1 MKKSTQILAAIA
13 AMREEITNLRD
24 ENKIDEA
31 HAKLQELKNLNS
43 ELEVELALEEEE
55 EKALELNG
63 TQAQVAEEIDEN
75 VIFNKQLTGK
85 RLTAAEMTH
94 VKNTPG
100 TPGQIEHNEERGG
113 VLVPEEQSL
122 QIEEFKRADV
132 SLKSLVN
139 VISVQTFKGK
149 FPMATDQKGELIPFE
164 ELTEL
169 EQTEVKFK
177 SLSWEVKD
185 YGVIIPLSNTFLED
199 VRINIIDY
207 IGKQFAKMAVN
218 TENRLI
224 LEALKT
230 MTAGKKKTGKGVDD
244 LKTVMNVDLDPA
256 IAQNAKIITNQ
267 SGFDYLDKL
276 KDNQGNYVLQPVVG
290 DATRKALVGREVVV
304 VPDALLSATKG
315 ALPFYVG
322 DLSQGINFFDRKGYE
337 IAVSDQAGFTKNATL
352 LRCIERFG
360 VYEFDAEAV
369 KYVEITPAAPAA

>member
-31 HAKLQELKNLNS
+31 HEKLQELKNLNS

-63 TQAQVAEEIDEN
+63 SQAQVAEEIDEN

-100 TPGQIEHNEERGG
+100 TPGQIEHDEERGG

-276 KDNQGNYVLQPVVG
+276 KDKQGNYVLQPVVG

>member
-63 TQAQVAEEIDEN
+63 TQAQVAEDIDEN

-100 TPGQIEHNEERGG
+100 APGQIEHDEERGG

-169 EQTEVKFK
+169 EQTDVKFK

-230 MTAGKKKTGKGVDD
+230 MTSGKKKTGKGVDD

-304 VPDALLSATKG
+304 VPDALLSGTKG

-369 KYVEITPAAPAA
+369 KYVEITPETPAA

>member
-31 HAKLQELKNLNS
+31 HEKLQELKNLNS

-63 TQAQVAEEIDEN
+63 SQAQVAEEIDEN

-100 TPGQIEHNEERGG
+100 TPGQIEHDEERGG

-169 EQTEVKFK
+169 EQTDVKFK

>member
-13 AMREEITNLRD
+13 AMREEIQNLRD

-31 HAKLQELKNLNS
+31 HDKLEELKNLNS

-63 TQAQVAEEIDEN
+63 SQVQVAEEIDEN

-100 TPGQIEHNEERGG
+100 TPGQIEHDEERGG

-139 VISVQTFKGK
+139 VISVQSFKGK

-230 MTAGKKKTGKGVDD
+230 MTTGKKKTGKGVDD

-304 VPDALLSATKG
+304 VPDALLTGTKG

-322 DLSQGINFFDRKGYE
+322 DLSQGINYFDRKGYE

-369 KYVEITPAAPAA
+369 KYVEITPASPAA

>member
-13 AMREEITNLRD
+13 AMREEIQNLRD

-31 HAKLQELKNLNS
+31 HDKLEELKNLNS

-100 TPGQIEHNEERGG
+100 TPGQIEHDEERGG

-230 MTAGKKKTGKGVDD
+230 MTTGKKKTGKGVDD

-304 VPDALLSATKG
+304 VPDALLTATKG

-369 KYVEITPAAPAA
+369 KYVEITPATPAA

>member
-13 AMREEITNLRD
+13 AMREKITNLRD

-31 HAKLQELKNLNS
+31 HDKLQELKTLNA
-43 ELEVELALEEEE
+43 ELEVELALEEAEE
-55 EKALELNG
+55 NALELNG
-63 TQAQVAEEIDEN
+63 SQAHVTEEIDEN

-100 TPGQIEHNEERGG
+100 SPGQIEHDEERGG

-122 QIEEFKRADV
+122 QIEEFKRAEV

-169 EQTEVKFK
+169 EQTDVKFK

-224 LEALKT
+224 LEVLKT
-230 MTAGKKKTGKGVDD
+230 MTTGKKKTGKGVDD

-276 KDNQGNYVLQPVVG
+276 KDKQGNYVLQPVVG
-290 DATRKALVGREVVV
+290 DATRKALVGREVFV
-304 VPDALLSATKG
+304 VPDALLSGTKG
-315 ALPFYVG
+315 TLPFYVG
-322 DLSQGINFFDRKGYE
+322 DLRQGINFFERKGYE

-369 KYVEITPAAPAA
+369 KYVEITPETPAA

>member
-31 HAKLQELKNLNS
+31 HDKLQELKNLNS

-63 TQAQVAEEIDEN
+63 SQAQVAEEIDEN

-100 TPGQIEHNEERGG
+100 TPGQIEHDEERGG

-169 EQTEVKFK
+169 EQTDVKFK

-230 MTAGKKKTGKGVDD
+230 MTSGKKKTGKGVDD

-276 KDNQGNYVLQPVVG
+276 KDKQGNYVLQPVVG

>member
-31 HAKLQELKNLNS
+31 HDKLQELKNLNS

-63 TQAQVAEEIDEN
+63 SQAQVAEEIDEN

-100 TPGQIEHNEERGG
+100 TPGQIEHDEERGG

-230 MTAGKKKTGKGVDD
+230 MTSGKKKTGKGVDD

-276 KDNQGNYVLQPVVG
+276 KDKQGNYVLQPVVG

>member
-63 TQAQVAEEIDEN
+63 TQAQVAEDIDEN

-100 TPGQIEHNEERGG
+100 APGQIEHNEERGG

-230 MTAGKKKTGKGVDD
+230 MTTGKKKTGKGVDD
-244 LKTVMNVDLDPA
+244 LKTVMNVGLDPA

-276 KDNQGNYVLQPVVG
+276 KDKQGNYVLQPVVG

>member
-13 AMREEITNLRD
+13 AMREEIQNLRD

-31 HAKLQELKNLNS
+31 HDKLQELKNLNS

-63 TQAQVAEEIDEN
+63 SQAQVAEEIDEN

-169 EQTEVKFK
+169 EQTDVKFK

-224 LEALKT
+224 LEALKA
-230 MTAGKKKTGKGVDD
+230 MTSGKKKTGKGVDD

-304 VPDALLSATKG
+304 VPDALLSATKAHCPSMSG
-315 ALPFYVG
+315 ICLKVSTSSTARAMKSPYPIKRASRRTQHFYAASNASVSTN
-322 DLSQGINFFDRKGYE
+322 LTRK
-337 IAVSDQAGFTKNATL
+337 
-352 LRCIERFG
+352 
-360 VYEFDAEAV
+360 
-369 KYVEITPAAPAA
+369 P

>member
-1 MKKSTQILAAIA
+1 MKKSTEILAAIA
-13 AMREEITNLRD
+13 AKREEIQNLRD

-31 HAKLQELKNLNS
+31 HDKLQELKNLNS

-63 TQAQVAEEIDEN
+63 SQAQVAEDIDEN

-100 TPGQIEHNEERGG
+100 TPGQIEHDEERGG

-139 VISVQTFKGK
+139 VISVQSFKGK

-169 EQTEVKFK
+169 EQTDVKFK

-207 IGKQFAKMAVN
+207 VGKQFAKMAVN

-230 MTAGKKKTGKGVDD
+230 MTSGKKKTGKGVDD

-304 VPDALLSATKG
+304 VPDALLTATKG
-315 ALPFYVG
+315 ALPFYIG
-322 DLSQGINFFDRKGYE
+322 DLAQGINFFDRKGYE

-360 VYEFDAEAV
+360 VYEFDEEAV
-369 KYVEITPAAPAA
+369 KYVEITPASPAA

>member
-63 TQAQVAEEIDEN
+63 TQAQVAEDIDEN

-100 TPGQIEHNEERGG
+100 APGQIEHDEERGG

-169 EQTEVKFK
+169 EQTDVKFK

-230 MTAGKKKTGKGVDD
+230 MTSGKKKTGKGVDD

-276 KDNQGNYVLQPVVG
+276 KDKQGNYVLQPVVG

-304 VPDALLSATKG
+304 VPDALLSGTKG

-322 DLSQGINFFDRKGYE
+322 DLSQGINFFERKGYE

-369 KYVEITPAAPAA
+369 KYVEITPETPAA

>member
-13 AMREEITNLRD
+13 AMREKIQNLRD

-31 HAKLQELKNLNS
+31 HEKLQELKNLNS
-43 ELEVELALEEEE
+43 ELEVELALEEAE
-55 EKALELNG
+55 EKALEIEG
-63 TQAQVAEEIDEN
+63 SEAQVVEEIDEN
-75 VIFNKQLTGK
+75 IIFNKQLTGK

-100 TPGQIEHNEERGG
+100 APGQIEHDEERGG

-122 QIEEFKRADV
+122 QIEEFKRAEV

-169 EQTEVKFK
+169 EQTDVKFK

-224 LEALKT
+224 LETLKT
-230 MTAGKKKTGKGVDD
+230 MTSSKKKTGKGVDD

-276 KDNQGNYVLQPVVG
+276 KDKQGNYVLQPVVG
-290 DATRKALVGREVVV
+290 DATRKALVGREVFV
-304 VPDALLSATKG
+304 VPDALLSGTKS

-322 DLSQGINFFDRKGYE
+322 DLRQGINFFDRKGYE

-369 KYVEITPAAPAA
+369 KYVEITPETPAA

>member
-63 TQAQVAEEIDEN
+63 SQAQAVEDIDEN

-85 RLTAAEMTH
+85 RLTASEMTH

-100 TPGQIEHNEERGG
+100 APGQIEHDEERGG

-169 EQTEVKFK
+169 EQTDVKFK

-224 LEALKT
+224 LEALKA
-230 MTAGKKKTGKGVDD
+230 MTTGKKKTGKGVDD

-276 KDNQGNYVLQPVVG
+276 KDAQGNYVLQPVVG

-304 VPDALLSATKG
+304 VPDALLSAAKG

-369 KYVEITPAAPAA
+369 KYVEITPETPAA

>member
-13 AMREEITNLRD
+13 AMREEIQNLRD

-31 HAKLQELKNLNS
+31 HDKLQELKNLNS

-63 TQAQVAEEIDEN
+63 TQAQVVEEIDEN

-100 TPGQIEHNEERGG
+100 TPGQIEHDEERGG

-169 EQTEVKFK
+169 EQTDVKFK

-230 MTAGKKKTGKGVDD
+230 MTTGKKKTGKGVDD

-304 VPDALLSATKG
+304 VPDALLTATKG
-315 ALPFYVG
+315 ALPFYIG

>member
-63 TQAQVAEEIDEN
+63 SQAQVAEEIDEN

-100 TPGQIEHNEERGG
+100 TPGQIEHDEERGG

-169 EQTEVKFK
+169 EQTDVKFK

-230 MTAGKKKTGKGVDD
+230 MTSGKKKTGKGVDD

-276 KDNQGNYVLQPVVG
+276 KDKQGNYVLQPVVG

>member
-13 AMREEITNLRD
+13 AMREEIQNLRD

-31 HAKLQELKNLNS
+31 HDKLQELKNLNS

-63 TQAQVAEEIDEN
+63 TQAQVVEEIDVN

-100 TPGQIEHNEERGG
+100 SPGQIEHDEERGG

-169 EQTEVKFK
+169 EQTDVKFK

-185 YGVIIPLSNTFLED
+185 YGVIITLSNTFLED

-230 MTAGKKKTGKGVDD
+230 MTTGKKRAGKGVDD

-276 KDNQGNYVLQPVVG
+276 KDKQGNYVLQPVVG

-369 KYVEITPAAPAA
+369 KYIEITPETPAA

>member
-63 TQAQVAEEIDEN
+63 TQAQVAEDIDEN

-100 TPGQIEHNEERGG
+100 APGQIEHNEERGG

-230 MTAGKKKTGKGVDD
+230 MTTGKKKTGKGVDD
-244 LKTVMNVDLDPA
+244 LKTVMNVGLDPA

-276 KDNQGNYVLQPVVG
+276 KDKQGNYVLQPVVG

-322 DLSQGINFFDRKGYE
+322 DLSQGVNFFDRKGYE

-369 KYVEITPAAPAA
+369 KYVEITPETPAA

>member
-63 TQAQVAEEIDEN
+63 TQAQVAEDIDEN

-100 TPGQIEHNEERGG
+100 APGQIEHNEERGG

-218 TENRLI
+218 TESRLI

-230 MTAGKKKTGKGVDD
+230 MTTGKKKTGKGVDD
-244 LKTVMNVDLDPA
+244 LKTVMNVGLDPA

-276 KDNQGNYVLQPVVG
+276 KDKQGNYVLQPVVG

-322 DLSQGINFFDRKGYE
+322 DLSQGVNFFDRKGYE

-369 KYVEITPAAPAA
+369 KYVEITPETPAA

>member
-31 HAKLQELKNLNS
+31 HDKLQELKNLNS